1 MKKKT
6 VLIANECKETAN
18 SLRHLFLQENFDVL
32 SEDNGIDTVKRVML
46 LLPEIVILSD
56 SLPLMNGYH
65 VCRFL
70 KNSSTTQS
78 IFIIVLTS
86 VKDPQKKCV
95 NANNCT
101 ACVIL
106 NGNDQKK
113 IVAEVMHKFDESA
126 LVHAYDK
133 GVNKISTVEVED
145 IISGLN
151 NILDK
156 KSSEVY
162 MFRAL
167 TGLVQNVFSSDDLA
181 LAVLDIF
188 QEIINYSVAIIVV
201 VEERESNIVMHLHNN
216 ISKEE
221 FARIKDSCIA
231 DFNDTLRGFRGTKLH
246 INVLGENN
254 VLDNKCGENVPAP
267 VEVVYSRIL
276 DNAILK
282 KGFVIYGNS
291 TCQLDKSH
299 GDLLR
304 DVINEACVIIETSW
318 LYNRLYKNVKN
329 LAITDSLTSI
339 YNHKYILRLVYQEFS
354 RSKRYNHPISVI
366 MFDVDHFKKIND
378 NYGHQIGDEVLKEI
392 GSLTSNTK
400 RNSDEVGRYGG
411 EEFLILLPETDTK
424 EALLFANRL
433 RKKIEEYAFFSMT
446 TSVKI
451 TVSMGVA
458 TCPAIN
464 ANGPHSFIKCADMAL
479 YQAKEQGRNRVC
491 VFSDEF

>member
-6 VLIANECKETAN
+6 VLVANECKETLD
-18 SLRHLFLQENFDVL
+18 SLHRLFLQEGFDVIL
-32 SEDNGIDTVKRVML
+32 EDNGIDTVRKVMS
-46 LLPEIVILSD
+46 LLPEIVVLSD
-56 SLPLMNGYH
+56 TLPLMSGYH

-70 KNSSTTQS
+70 KNNLTTKS
-78 IFIIVLTS
+78 IFVIVLIS
-86 VKDPQKKCV
+86 GSNPQKKCIDL
-95 NANNCT
+95 NNCFS
-101 ACVIL
+101 CVAL
-106 NGNDQKK
+106 NDGDQER
-113 IVAEVMHKFDESA
+113 IVAEVKHKFKES
-126 LVHAYDK
+126 VFVREDDK
-133 GVNKISTVEVED
+133 VLNEITSVGVED
-145 IISGLN
+145 VIAGLN

-201 VEERESNIVMHLHNN
+201 VEERESNMVMHLHNDV
-216 ISKEE
+216 SREE
-221 FARIKDSCIA
+221 FTRIKESSIA
-231 DFNDTLRGFRGTKLH
+231 NFKNTLRGFRGTKLH

-254 VLDNKCGENVPAP
+254 VIDNNDSLNISNPE
-267 VEVVYSRIL
+267 EIVYSRIL

-291 TCQLDKSH
+291 TCKLDKSH
-299 GDLLR
+299 HDLID

-329 LAITDSLTSI
+329 LAITDSLTNI
-339 YNHKYILRLVYQEFS
+339 YNHKYILRLVHQEFS

-392 GSLTSNTK
+392 GSLTSSTK

-411 EEFLILLPETDTK
+411 EEFLILLPETDSK

-433 RKKIEEYAFFSMT
+433 RKTIEEYTLFSM
-446 TSVKI
+446 SRSLKI

-458 TCPAIN
+458 TCPSKN
-464 ANGPHSFIKCADMAL
+464 VNGAHTFIKCADMAL

-491 VFSDEF
+491 VFSGEF